1 VEKPRGAMMVI
12 VTDTAAEK
20 ALLLLEQSAEDNLE
34 KDKEHGLRMKVVGGG
49 CSGFQYEL
57 GFDEQKSN
65 DKIAEHN
72 GLKVL
77 IDPRSLLYLAGS
89 TLDFNDGL
97 MESGFKITNPNA
109 NSTCGCGESF
119 SV

>member
-1 VEKPRGAMMVI
+1 MVTI
-12 VTDTAAEK
+12 TDTAATK
-20 ALLLLEQSAEDNLE
+20 ALLLLGQSVESDL
-34 KDKEHGLRMKVVGGG
+34 DKEHGLRMKVVGGG

-57 GFDEQKSN
+57 GFDEQKNS